1 MHTVDEN
8 VTLGGYSFG
17 PCALRRD
24 ARDPDTEGVWTAVTG
39 VIYIYV
45 TQIYKVL
52 WGDIHM
58 YMCMHM

>member
-1 MHTVDEN
+1 MHTVDEK
-8 VTLGGYSFG
+8 VVSLAGYSLDLAAWG
-17 PCALRRD
+17 RD

-58 YMCMHM
+58 YMSM